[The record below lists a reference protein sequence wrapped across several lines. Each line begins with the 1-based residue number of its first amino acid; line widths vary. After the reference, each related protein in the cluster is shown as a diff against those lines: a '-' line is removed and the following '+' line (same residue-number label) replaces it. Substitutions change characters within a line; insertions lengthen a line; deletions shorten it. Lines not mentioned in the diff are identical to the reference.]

1 MIELRYF
8 TSSDFKQLIEWSG
21 DEAFML
27 QWAGPQ
33 FQYPLTED
41 QLTQYIEGAN
51 DPLKSDRLIYKAMD
65 QASGQTVGHISLRI
79 ERENRSGRIGR
90 VLVGSSHTRGA
101 GIGLQ
106 MINAVLKIGFD
117 ELKLHRISLGV
128 FDFNHAAI
136 RCYEKAGFIREGL
149 LRDARKYQ
157 DSYWNL
163 IEMSMLEDEWKRM
176 N

>member
-1 MIELRYF
+1 M
-8 TSSDFKQLIEWSG
+8 
-21 DEAFML
+21 
-27 QWAGPQ
+27 
-33 FQYPLTED
+33 
-41 QLTQYIEGAN
+41 
-51 DPLKSDRLIYKAMD
+51 
-65 QASGQTVGHISLRI
+65 
-79 ERENRSGRIGR
+79 
-90 VLVGSSHTRGA
+90 LVGSSHTRGA

-106 MINAVLKIGFD
+106 MINAVLKIGFA
-117 ELKLHRISLGV
+117 EMKLHRISLGV